1 MVKENAQ
8 YVAKQGESL
17 YLIARKLG
25 YSVSDLAQ
33 VNPNIKDTTVPIQG
47 EAVQLPASRQGL
59 CPNGFLYTIRAGD
72 TFFTLA
78 QRFGTT
84 VQAIQQANPGVNPN
98 NLQIGQVICIPQ
110 DGAPSCPN
118 GFLYTIRAGDTFF
131 TLAQRFGTTVQAIQ
145 QANPGVNPNNLQIGQ
160 QICIP
165 STPAPDCPNGFL
177 YTIQAGD
184 TFFTLAQ
191 RFGTTVQAIQQANPG
206 VNPNNLQIGQQICIP
221 QDGAPGCSGFFY
233 TIRAGDTF
241 FTLAQRFGTTVQAIQ
256 QANPGVNPNN
266 LQIGQQICI
275 P

>member
-165 STPAPDCPNGFL
+165 RDGAPSCPNGFL
-177 YTIQAGD
+177 
-184 TFFTLAQ
+184 
-191 RFGTTVQAIQQANPG
+191 
-206 VNPNNLQIGQQICIP
+206 
-221 QDGAPGCSGFFY
+221 Y

-275 P
+275 PR